1 MTSVPI
7 SALDTAAAPAAAEP
21 AGCGGAPWHIELQRL
36 DKGWHAA
43 IEGGGATRREVS
55 LHELMRWL
63 AELAAGLDRPSR
75 GLR

>member
-1 MTSVPI
+1 MT
-7 SALDTAAAPAAAEP
+7 AFDTAATSAGPED
-21 AGCGGAPWHIELQRL
+21 AGCSGTAWHIELQRL

-43 IEGGGATRREVS
+43 IEGGGASRREVS